1 MMRSCQHGIVDKAVN
16 MHHGE
21 TFRHTHFMHLDLP
34 EKACTFLCG
43 DVICRYWDWA
53 KKVAS
58 LFPEYKP
65 MVEGMKPFLG
75 RMHAKV
81 HVWYCQVEILFWN
94 YLSIFKE
101 FQLIDNMGWA
111 LDVRSRFNTWGRTGT
126 GFLQNVKIRKC
137 NKAYGDCK

>member
-1 MMRSCQHGIVDKAVN
+1 MMRSCRHGIVDKAVN

-65 MVEGMKPFLG
+65 MIEGMKPFLG

-81 HVWYCQVEILFWN
+81 HVWYCQVEIWCLNYQLFLKNFN
-94 YLSIFKE
+94 Y
-101 FQLIDNMGWA
+101 
-111 LDVRSRFNTWGRTGT
+111 
-126 GFLQNVKIRKC
+126 
-137 NKAYGDCK
+137 